1 MQKIGSGFLGLLCF
15 MIVRIHIIFLVP
27 SQLWKLDN
35 GILKNNENRWTSTDR
50 WNIRTEGKFVLIENT
65 SKTKVWGTKKRGSV
79 KEEEFLESKIDQLW
93 IQGKPNTEGY
103 FTLKSSVCQR
113 FIKAVSSRRIQV
125 KGKFS
130 KVHNKYSPT

>member
-1 MQKIGSGFLGLLCF
+1 